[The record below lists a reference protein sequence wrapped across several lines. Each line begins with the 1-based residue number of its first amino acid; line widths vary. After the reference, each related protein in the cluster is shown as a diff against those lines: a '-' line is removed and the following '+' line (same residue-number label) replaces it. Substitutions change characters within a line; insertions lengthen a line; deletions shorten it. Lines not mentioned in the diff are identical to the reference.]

1 MNLDPKPQILLS
13 FWSKQEVKCILF
25 QFLLKIDCL
34 FVCFLAM
41 LQQQDEKLANDSI
54 EQSHGRGERL
64 YCIRT
69 QIRQAGSGHT
79 TKTRAATR
87 NVTAY

>member
-1 MNLDPKPQILLS
+1 MHS
-13 FWSKQEVKCILF
+13 FPFSFENSGDF
-25 QFLLKIDCL
+25 Q

-41 LQQQDEKLANDSI
+41 LQQQEQKLANDSI

-69 QIRQAGSGHT
+69 QIRQAGSGHA

-87 NVTAY
+87 NVTAH